1 MNAAEGL
8 RGTRGYLLVF
18 GLLMAVIY
26 HQIAVEMVMNWE
38 HDPNYSHGF
47 LVPFIASYLLWLR
60 RDAVRQVPVKPAAGG
75 MVILAGGLVTLLLG
89 VSSVEFMTMR
99 SSMII
104 VTAGMIAF
112 VYGYPLLRVLL
123 VPLGYLFF
131 MIPIPYILYDEVAF
145 PLKLFVA
152 KVAVAGLKLFSLPVL
167 REGNVIIFPNITL
180 EVVDACS
187 GMRSLMSLLAL
198 STAYG
203 FMFLR
208 RPWQRVVLVLAAVP
222 VAVATN
228 VFRVFVTGFLARH
241 VGKGA
246 AEGFFHDFAGLAVF
260 ATAMVLIAV
269 IGWLLSMG
277 GRNAR

>member
-47 LVPFIASYLLWLR
+47 LVPFIAGYLLWLR

-75 MVILAGGLVTLLLG
+75 MVILTGGLVTLLLG

>member
-1 MNAAEGL
+1 
-8 RGTRGYLLVF
+8 
-18 GLLMAVIY
+18 
-26 HQIAVEMVMNWE
+26 
-38 HDPNYSHGF
+38 
-47 LVPFIASYLLWLR
+47 
-60 RDAVRQVPVKPAAGG
+60 
-75 MVILAGGLVTLLLG
+75 VTLLLG